1 MSCFTNC
8 KLPNVHVFHHHFYLI
23 VFIRFAWVV
32 MPTATA
38 AKQALKELGDLKVDV
53 FEPLEPEDREPVVSF
68 TFTVHAKPHHPKLF
82 FENNIHCAHHLRVEA
97 DTVRALELAE
107 LLDEE
112 RKVPAESRLSAI
124 FEELAVQAALVK
136 PTDKLDVSIA
146 YLRRVHFLNFY
157 LAKRYR
163 DEAHMLSMG
172 PSVPYRVKEYVPPP
186 LPTDAMDSGEQ
197 EKTEEAVVAPSA
209 GKRKRDEEEDEA
221 EEGEDGTSASEA
233 VAADAA
239 AGGMEVEG
247 AAAKPPPPTSKRPAH
262 VPIRNP

>member
-1 MSCFTNC
+1 
-8 KLPNVHVFHHHFYLI
+8 
-23 VFIRFAWVV
+23 
-32 MPTATA
+32 MPTVNA

-82 FENNIHCAHHLRVEA
+82 YENNIHCAHHLRVEA

-107 LLDEE
+107 LLDDE
-112 RKVPAESRLSAI
+112 RKVPAESRLAAI
-124 FEELAVQAALVK
+124 LEEPAVQAALVK

-197 EKTEEAVVAPSA
+197 ERSEEAVVAAPSG
-209 GKRKRDEEEDEA
+209 GKRKRDEEEEV
-221 EEGEDGTSASEA
+221 EEGEAGTSASEA
-233 VAADAA
+233 VGADAA

-247 AAAKPPPPTSKRPAH
+247 ATVKPPAPTAKRPAH